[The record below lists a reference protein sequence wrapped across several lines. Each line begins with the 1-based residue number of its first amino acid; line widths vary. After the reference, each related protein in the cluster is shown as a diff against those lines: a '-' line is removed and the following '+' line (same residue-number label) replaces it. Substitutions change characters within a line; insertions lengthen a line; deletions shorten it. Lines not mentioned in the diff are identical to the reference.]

1 MAQSKKNIAR
11 LALQVIS
18 ILGIIWGFMF
28 FYFAIN
34 MIFSY
39 PIDNLYGWFMFS
51 AGGLVFGAYLLYP
64 SYLMLRGRSFGGL
77 KSIAALLA
85 FFSFILVCRLDTA
98 FTDTLDSETMA
109 SSAKKK
115 EIVEFVF
122 YIFSMVAFVLV
133 YKISVKFLERL
144 RIEAYS
150 PEEISETQDSTDKQ

>member
-1 MAQSKKNIAR
+1 MVQPKKIVAR

-18 ILGIIWGFMF
+18 VLGIIWGFMF

-39 PIDNLYGWFMFS
+39 PIDNLYGWLMFS
-51 AGGLVFGAYLLYP
+51 GGGLVFGAYLLYP
-64 SYLMLRGRSFGGL
+64 SYLMLRGKSFGGL

-98 FTDTLDSETMA
+98 FTSTLNSGTMA
-109 SSAKKK
+109 SSAKKR
-115 EIVEFVF
+115 EIVEFAF
-122 YIFSMVAFVLV
+122 YIFSMIAFVLV

-144 RIEAYS
+144 RIAAYG
-150 PEEISETQDSTDKQ
+150 PLEISGTQNSTDKQ